1 MKKIQLLFAVCI
13 GILTSCE
20 EKNPEPSKTIM
31 ARDTLYDKMNQWYY
45 WYDKMPAVNKK
56 NYSDPY
62 TLLEA
67 LRYKELDESSYVI
80 DYDTYMA
87 EMQGTYVTHGIRMAL
102 DESQKARIAMIYRN
116 THLYEAGVRRGWIIK
131 TINGHDIADIL
142 IRNDSKKLAEVLGP
156 QEAGV
161 TNVFLFSPPG
171 QADVSISS
179 TKNPFT
185 ANSVLLFDTIH
196 LSKGSIAGHLV
207 LTYLGGTISNEL
219 KTAFEFFKANNV
231 TDFILDLRYSTGGL
245 SSPGKELAS
254 YIAGSSATGSV
265 FAKFLFN
272 DKNQNSNKTL
282 TFADISN
289 QLAVS
294 KLVVIT
300 SRSTVG
306 EAEVVMNGLYPI
318 INNVVS
324 VGDTT
329 EGDPAISKG
338 WPCLEKYYFW
348 LVTAKTVNSLDQ
360 DFYDGFPPDKRE
372 IDDITREFDDRQEEC
387 LKEAILYLETG
398 QFSGKGEKPFYR
410 SIQFSEEP
418 SLTNNAF
425 TRK

>member
-1 MKKIQLLFAVCI
+1 MKKIILIFAVCLA
-13 GILTSCE
+13 ILTSCP
-20 EKNPEPSKTIM
+20 KPEPEPTPAIM
-31 ARDTLYDKMNQWYY
+31 ARDTLYKKMNQWYY
-45 WYDKMPAVNKK
+45 WYDKMPTVNKE

-87 EMQGTYVTHGIRMAL
+87 QMQGISVTHGIRMAL

-179 TKNPFT
+179 TKKPFT

-265 FAKFLFN
+265 YAKILYN

-282 TFADISN
+282 TFVDISN
-289 QLAVS
+289 HLAVS

-306 EAEVVMNGLYPI
+306 EAEVVMNGLYPK
-318 INNVVS
+318 INTVVS

-329 EGDPAISKG
+329 EGDPAILNG
-338 WPCLEKYYFW
+338 WPCLKKYYFW
-348 LVTAKTVNSLDQ
+348 LVTGKTVNSLDQ

-372 IDDITREFDDRQEEC
+372 VDDITREFDNKQEKC
-387 LKEAILYLETG
+387 LREAIQYLETG
-398 QFSGKGEKPFYR
+398 QFSGKAENPFYR
-410 SIQFSEEP
+410 SVQF
-418 SLTNNAF
+418 
-425 TRK
+425 